1 MNWRSGRSRRAGK
14 ADRVK
19 GHILVC
25 FLAYV
30 LWKTLAGWMQAG
42 GLGSAPRTL
51 MEEFARIKSG
61 DVILP
66 TRGPDG
72 QPGKT
77 LRLRCV
83 VSPDEYQRVFLS
95 RLGLS
100 LPQRLRW
107 IEEEPQEPNTIGVPM

>member
-1 MNWRSGRSRRAGK
+1 M
-14 ADRVK
+14 K

-30 LWKTLAGWMQAG
+30 LWKTLGQWMKG
-42 GLGSAPRTL
+42 SGLGAAPRTVV
-51 MEEFARIKSG
+51 EELARIKSG

-66 TRGPDG
+66 TRGLDG

-83 VSPDEYQRVFLS
+83 TNPDEHQQVLLN
-95 RLGLS
+95 RLGLT
-100 LPQRLRW
+100 LPKRLRCV
-107 IEEEPQEPNTIGVPM
+107 EELAADVKM